1 MGLDA
6 EGVAAQLRCPE
17 GEIGRQF
24 GRAMNLRNLTMIVG
38 AVAEL
43 GIRDGDR
50 ILEPGCGDGGL
61 LGYVLSM
68 ARRLHYTGLELSA
81 EMVAAAREFNA
92 PFLAAGMADYV
103 LLEGRREGLPFD
115 DSSFE
120 RILSVNT
127 IYFQEDLGSWL
138 GELRRV
144 MAPEGRLCLSFAERD
159 FMESLPFTCHG
170 FHLVDGDEVVERAE
184 NRGLRLLRRVEQQD
198 VAVSKDGELVER
210 PFVHLVL
217 EDE

>member
-1 MGLDA
+1 MDA
-6 EGVAAQLRCPE
+6 EEVAAQLRCPT
-17 GEIGRQF
+17 GEAGRQF

-38 AVAEL
+38 ALAEL

-68 ARRLHYTGLELSA
+68 GRGLHYTGVELSA

-92 PFLAAGMADYV
+92 PFLAAGRAEYV
-103 LLEGRREGLPFD
+103 LLEAAGGRLPLDDASFD
-115 DSSFE
+115 

-127 IYFQEDLGSWL
+127 IYFQEDLGAWL

-144 MAPEGRLCLSFAERD
+144 MVPEGRLCLSFSERN
-159 FMESLPFTCHG
+159 FMESLSFVRYG
-170 FHLVDGDEVVERAE
+170 FHLVDGDEVVEQAE
-184 NRGLRLLRRVEQQD
+184 KRGLRLLRKAEQRD
-198 VAVSKDGELVER
+198 LAVSKDGKLVER
-210 PFVHLVL
+210 PFIHLVL
-217 EDE
+217 EEA